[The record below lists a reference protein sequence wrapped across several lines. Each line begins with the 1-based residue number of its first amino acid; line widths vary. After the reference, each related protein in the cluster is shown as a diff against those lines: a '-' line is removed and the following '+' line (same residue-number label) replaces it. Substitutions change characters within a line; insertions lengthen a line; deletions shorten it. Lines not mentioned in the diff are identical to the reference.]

1 MKKSVI
7 ILIGIIYILGIVLVN
22 TFGLQLAEYQSKVY
36 IQRVEFTNDD
46 IFIQNDGEKDIKKV
60 NLRISETK
68 TYQLEW
74 NYTPDNATET
84 KVKFTNDESKGIGT
98 VDENGLVTLHRT
110 GVLIVYVKALEGSS
124 NSDSITIV
132 VK

>member
-22 TFGLQLAEYQSKVY
+22 MFGLQIAEYQSKVY
-36 IQRVEFTNDD
+36 IQTIQFTNDD

-60 NLRISETK
+60 NLRLSET
-68 TYQLEW
+68 TEYQLEW
-74 NYTPDNATET
+74 EYTPVDATEID
-84 KVKFTNDESKGIGT
+84 VMFTYDESKGIGT
-98 VDENGLVTLHRT
+98 VDENGLVTLKRK
-110 GVLIVYVKALEGSS
+110 GVLIVYIRTVDGSS
-124 NSDSITIV
+124 KSDSITLV